1 MFLSAS
7 PPAPRGPR
15 RGTNNANADSARD
28 DMRQFLA
35 LQAKLPRTT
44 RRSRVADDVG
54 VSRTAALAAH
64 VGDSAR
70 SDLRGFGGGGGGGA
84 VRAPWDRSDAEDGR
98 RRRPG
103 SSGTRRA
110 NGIAVAAE
118 GSNGPTG
125 DPLAPKPFWMSSTS
139 APAPATTTTQPPP
152 ASQPYAMPPP
162 PPHAMYPGYPGY
174 APYAPPPPTGPNG
187 QAAFPYY
194 PPYPMYPMP
203 YPYGAPPPPPPMVA
217 PPPAPPVGYPYST
230 PASYPYSDPAPPP
243 VAAPPARP
251 TWRDPSPPPPPAVN
265 SRAGRRRF
273 ASPSPAPTTRAADP
287 FNPDPEPSTIR
298 AKQAAYLRDLE
309 AQVLLKRQRADKDA
323 ELRRILDE
331 RKDREAESY
340 NPFGRGG
347 AGAPLRDAEGGLVT
361 NRAQAAAMAA
371 AEAKAREE
379 VAGGGGRRSVM
390 GGGGGMGDYVG
401 APVPAV
407 GNGNSQLQQ
416 LLASLAGTGAGTA
429 TGLPANVV
437 GSLQALLLQQQ
448 QQQQHQQQLA
458 VPGLTLG
465 LASPGLTNPLA
476 ALSIPNLAG
485 VAPAPVTAA
494 AAPTT
499 TLPTTTSS
507 DALPWLRDDAR
518 AKQLAAQQK
527 LQDALKEQIAAKER
541 AKAEELARQQREEAA
556 ELARLHAEQEEL
568 KRKHEMELEADRA
581 REEAEA
587 AAKIKGKAKQA
598 ATAADA
604 GSGARPAAA
613 AAAAAVVD
621 PKEEAMRS
629 KAEEEA
635 LKRRNKH
642 VRARAGTKPESSS
655 SPAPP
660 DSPPPPAA
668 PFRSS
673 SPPIPTLRKQW
684 QQTTGEPLPGTSPD
698 DDAPGPYSLPTGAG
712 PYSLPPGAGPT
723 SLPPGAS
730 LPTAPAPRPSSSS
743 AGVKVTERG
752 VARAPSTT
760 LRRRAS
766 QVAMVTDR
774 SRSPPLPA
782 IAAAAAA
789 AGMGRSAAPTPAPPL
804 VAAHAA
810 RSAAPTPAPHSSDV
824 VDRLQALRAELE
836 REQRRV
842 ERDLQQ
848 GPTAA
853 PAAPAGGLA
862 RTRTVRRPWSE
873 AASLAAGSQFVPG
886 PSAGWNEQEP
896 AAATERSH
904 RPLSRGSTLNLDY
917 IETVNAARMARLR
930 ALEQMTAGDLPMAR

>member
-15 RGTNNANADSARD
+15 RGTNTNNADSARD

-64 VGDSAR
+64 VEESAR
-70 SDLRGFGGGGGGGA
+70 SDQHGGGAGA
-84 VRAPWDRSDAEDGR
+84 VRAPWDRSDADDGR

-103 SSGTRRA
+103 SSGAGRA

-118 GSNGPTG
+118 GSGAPAPG
-125 DPLAPKPFWMSSTS
+125 DPLAPKPFWMNS

-162 PPHAMYPGYPGY
+162 PHAAIYPGYPGY
-174 APYAPPPPTGPNG
+174 APYAPPPPTGPTG

-203 YPYGAPPPPPPMVA
+203 YPYGAPPPPPAIIA
-217 PPPAPPVGYPYST
+217 PPPAGYPYST
-230 PASYPYSDPAPPP
+230 PSSYPYSDPAAPAPTQ
-243 VAAPPARP
+243 PPARA
-251 TWRDPSPPPPPAVN
+251 TWRDPSPPPPVN
-265 SRAGRRRF
+265 PSRAGRRRYDT
-273 ASPSPAPTTRAADP
+273 ASPSPAPISRSAADP
-287 FNPDPEPSTIR
+287 FNPNPDPSTIR

-309 AQVLLKRQRADKDA
+309 AQVQLKRQRDDRDA
-323 ELRRILDE
+323 EVRRILDE

-347 AGAPLRDAEGGLVT
+347 AGAPLRDADGGLVT

-379 VAGGGGRRSVM
+379 VAGGGRRSVM
-390 GGGGGMGDYVG
+390 GGGGEYV
-401 APVPAV
+401 AAVPAPT
-407 GNGNSQLQQ
+407 GNAQLQQ
-416 LLASLAGTGAGTA
+416 LLASLAGTGA

-448 QQQQHQQQLA
+448 QQQQPQLA
-458 VPGLTLG
+458 VPGLALG

-476 ALSIPNLAG
+476 ALSLPNLAG
-485 VAPAPVTAA
+485 VTPGSTVAA
-494 AAPTT
+494 KPTT

-507 DALPWLRDDAR
+507 DTLPWLRDDVR
-518 AKQLAAQQK
+518 AKQTAQQK

-556 ELARLHAEQEEL
+556 ELARLQAEQEEL

-587 AAKIKGKAKQA
+587 AAKIKGKVKPA
-598 ATAADA
+598 AAAADVDT
-604 GSGARPAAA
+604 GARPAAA
-613 AAAAAVVD
+613 AAAAAGVD

-660 DSPPPPAA
+660 ASPPPPAA

-698 DDAPGPYSLPTGAG
+698 DTDPIDAPGPYSVPSGAG

-723 SLPPGAS
+723 SIP
-730 LPTAPAPRPSSSS
+730 PTAPAPRPPSSS
-743 AGVKVTERG
+743 AVKVIERG

-766 QVAMVTDR
+766 QVALVTDR
-774 SRSPPLPA
+774 ARSPPLPA
-782 IAAAAAA
+782 MAAAAAA
-789 AGMGRSAAPTPAPPL
+789 AGRRSAAPTPVPPVGRSAAPTPAPP
-804 VAAHAA
+804 A
-810 RSAAPTPAPHSSDV
+810 SDV

-853 PAAPAGGLA
+853 AAPGGGVA
-862 RTRTVRRPWSE
+862 KTGRTVRRPWSE

-886 PSAGWNEQEP
+886 PSAEWYLGAE
-896 AAATERSH
+896 
-904 RPLSRGSTLNLDY
+904 G
-917 IETVNAARMARLR
+917 
-930 ALEQMTAGDLPMAR
+930 